1 MSSKAVGQ
9 PLPQRPRSR
18 KLMVAV
24 VAYVAA
30 LATGV
35 GVAFAV
41 TYDTSLHAVGNLVSY
56 CYYARA
62 EAVRPASNG
71 MQVDIKAFVYKKQRT
86 TACSSTFPG
95 SNFYNGESE
104 VQAVLYRASDMVV
117 CATTGRVRTPS
128 TTSAWGVGKT
138 WNKSGVCATTTSFV
152 VGAAGDWQIL
162 LNKEFRGPNIGPF
175 PV

>member
-1 MSSKAVGQ
+1 VV
-9 PLPQRPRSR
+9 L
-18 KLMVAV
+18 

-41 TYDTSLHAVGNLVSY
+41 TYDTGLHAVGNLVSY

-62 EAVRPASNG
+62 EAVRPAANG
-71 MQVDIKAFVYKKQRT
+71 MQVDMKAFIYKKQRT
-86 TACSSTFPG
+86 TGCSSALPG
-95 SNFYNGESE
+95 NAFYNGESE

-117 CATTGRVRTPS
+117 CASTGRVRTPS
-128 TTSAWGVGKT
+128 TTGSWGVGKT
-138 WNKSGVCATTTSFV
+138 WNKSGVCTYTSAFV
-152 VGAAGDWQIL
+152 VGASGDWQIL

-175 PV
+175 PI